1 MVVIALVNRYV
12 LVPRFRS
19 GDGREQRYFIRMTQ
33 TEVVLGRWFWR
44 QSACSR
50 PGNPSDEVEHNEKNR
65 TFSLTAGLFRHG
77 AGGTQVITVSR
88 FEVGKDKWAFNREEV
103 MLTCRPGHALYAINP
118 STLVQ
123 YPLNDVAQQQVD
135 SGKSNGQ
142 PIAIIQVDDPKNP
155 GQKMSL
161 APFIERANTL
171 C

>member
-1 MVVIALVNRYV
+1 MKKTV
-12 LVPRFRS
+12 LSF
-19 GDGREQRYFIRMTQ
+19 
-33 TEVVLGRWFWR
+33 LLL
-44 QSACSR
+44 ACS
-50 PGNPSDEVEHNEKNR
+50 
-65 TFSLTAGLFRHG
+65 G
-77 AGGTQVITVSR
+77 AALAAPQVITVSR

-103 MLTCRPGHALYAINP
+103 MLICRPGHALYAINP

-142 PIAIIQVDDPKNP
+142 PISVIQIDDPANP

-161 APFIERANTL
+161 APFIERAKTL